1 MHNHYSIR
9 VSKVGI
15 LMKGSEALLRA
26 IANEGG
32 QINALQ
38 LDEWLGKLLAAGF
51 LNKNS
56 TEDNFYYEL
65 TDKSKEFLRKKGVE
79 I

>member
-1 MHNHYSIR
+1 
-9 VSKVGI
+9 
-15 LMKGSEALLRA
+15 MKSSEALLRA

-38 LDEWLGKLLAAGF
+38 LDEWLGKLLAAG
-51 LNKNS
+51 LLGKKA
-56 TEDNFYYEL
+56 TEDSFYYEL
-65 TDKSKEFLRKKGVE
+65 TDKSKVYLRKKGVK